1 MTRHTHSGYGSD
13 QAIGDMTVGDYANG
27 MPNIRLGEM
36 FRSFGRQLR
45 WVIPLFLIGA
55 IPAWYVTKDI
65 KRTYEGVGSL
75 LVQPGEE
82 HLYSPITTSGQ
93 QGSGIVQGP
102 DSITNAEIAIMKN
115 NTVIEQ
121 VIGEMVSK
129 YGESRFN
136 KKAFEKINKARRSG
150 DAVALANARVDLHKS
165 IEKSFQVAPRPKT
178 GVIDLVYKHEDG
190 EIAKETLNAFISSYK
205 SYRQTL
211 FVEGAAEVFAKRR
224 TATEEQLNDVERQ
237 IQSFLRKNGISDF
250 DSERGGATTRT
261 EALRAE
267 LNTTRSQMAEAEA
280 GLAAVEDQLR
290 NTPAQIDL
298 YVDDRGSQR
307 VAQAELELKQLLAKY
322 LPGSDPVRAKEAEIM
337 ELQSLQRAN
346 EGRPIGG
353 RRVGPNATHQAL
365 MTQYNQ
371 LRAAAD
377 SYREKEFTIQ
387 QLLGSADSKV
397 KKLQLLSPDYNNL
410 LRKRETLDQ
419 RLSGY
424 TNKEQE
430 ALVNQEQAEANSEN
444 VKVIS
449 YATLPRKGRNMQK
462 IMFALIMIGWGFT
475 LFMFALLKVFLDP
488 KLYTDPT
495 RRVRG
500 RRSSDDFEYNDYGRD
515 VPMQQPARPY
525 VPEPVPMQ
533 PAAAQY
539 QSQYQSPYQDPYAQ
553 PGYNQQAGYSAVP
566 YAAAGGAALDMNYAQ
581 NLNPY
586 AQPSVQ
592 TEPPMTG
599 ELPSSEID

>member
-1 MTRHTHSGYGSD
+1 MARQTHSGYGSD
-13 QAIGDMTVGDYANG
+13 PAIGDMTVGDYANG

-36 FRSFGRQLR
+36 FRSFGRQLP
-45 WVIPLFLIGA
+45 WMLILFVIGA
-55 IPAWYVTKDI
+55 IPAWYFTKDI

-82 HLYSPITTSGQ
+82 HLYSPITGQ
-93 QGSGIVQGP
+93 QGNGIVQGP

-129 YGESRFN
+129 YGESRFDQA
-136 KKAFEKINKARRSG
+136 AFEKINKARRSG
-150 DAVALANARVDLHKS
+150 DAVSLANARVDLHKS
-165 IEKSFQVAPRPKT
+165 IEQAFWVTPRPKT
-178 GVIDLVYKHEDG
+178 GVIDVGYKHEDG
-190 EIAKETLNAFISSYK
+190 EIAVETLNAFISAYK
-205 SYRQTL
+205 SYRRTM
-211 FVEGAAEVFAKRR
+211 FVEGAAEVFSKRR
-224 TATEEQLNDVERQ
+224 VATEEQLNEVEAN
-237 IQSFLRKNGISDF
+237 IQRFLKKNGISDF
-250 DSERGGATTRT
+250 DSERGGATART

-371 LRAAAD
+371 LRASAD
-377 SYREKEFTIQ
+377 SYREKEFTLQ

-397 KKLQLLSPDYNNL
+397 KKLQQLSPDYNNL

-419 RLSGY
+419 RLKGY

-449 YATLPRKGRNMQK
+449 YATLPRKGRNMSK
-462 IMFALIMIGWGFT
+462 IMFALIMVGWGFT
-475 LFMFALLKVFLDP
+475 LFMFALLRVFLDP

-500 RRSSDDFEYNDYGRD
+500 RRATDDFEYSDYGRD
-515 VPMQQPARPY
+515 MPMRPPAQPY

-539 QSQYQSPYQDPYAQ
+539 QPAFQDPYAQ
-553 PGYNQQAGYSAVP
+553 PASFAAVP
-566 YAAAGGAALDMNYAQ
+566 YAAGGAAYDMSYGQ
-581 NLNPY
+581 NPNPY
-586 AQPSVQ
+586 AQPSV
-592 TEPPMTG
+592 EPHPPMTG
-599 ELPSSEID
+599 DLPSSEMD